1 MGTLG
6 RFRDEFLHHHVQHGA
21 GGEGKQGYAPFY
33 QWGRKDAFIP
43 GTGTGNTNHTVYDI
57 ENGTVTGFTY
67 TASTE
72 ATIGDNIKNPTTHYY
87 NNSTKGPCN
96 TTYYNMWD
104 AQNTATDNVT
114 TATKKT
120 VYDPC
125 PPGFCVPT
133 GNLYKY
139 ANSQSSST
147 TWDGTNNGRT
157 WSGIFFPASGCRN
170 RNSGALSGVGSNGL
184 YWSASPYNSSSGR
197 YLYFYSGY
205 WIWDSSNRATG
216 FPVRPV
222 AEESSVN

>member
-1 MGTLG
+1 MRANPKAKPTVPRLEWEPSAVSGMSSSTTTY
-6 RFRDEFLHHHVQHGA
+6 A

-139 ANSQSSST
+139 AN
-147 TWDGTNNGRT
+147 
-157 WSGIFFPASGCRN
+157 
-170 RNSGALSGVGSNGL
+170 
-184 YWSASPYNSSSGR
+184 
-197 YLYFYSGY
+197 
-205 WIWDSSNRATG
+205 
-216 FPVRPV
+216 
-222 AEESSVN
+222 